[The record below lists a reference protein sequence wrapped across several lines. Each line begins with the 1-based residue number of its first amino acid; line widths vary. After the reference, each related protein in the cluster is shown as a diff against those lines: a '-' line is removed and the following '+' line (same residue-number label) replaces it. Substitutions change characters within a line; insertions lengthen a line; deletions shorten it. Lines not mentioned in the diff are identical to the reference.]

1 MKKTNNNIDI
11 FKKTLSIVTKTIS
24 KKKKVEIAFSSEE
37 NDFDTKNI
45 NIRESSAILS
55 KKDISEVR
63 GNADSLGSQLRF
75 HNSEIHKKFT
85 NKESSSYKIF
95 NNIEKARCESLGS
108 NYLKGIKINITNNIK
123 NKLKKSN
130 NQNIKIED
138 LLYIHSFLNFTK
150 NNSDKD
156 LIHFQKK
163 IDNKLIKKMEPY
175 FKDLSKNLQNQKVF
189 AEKIYN
195 MLDDLGFD
203 LSINNDENIND
214 QKNEDDNL
222 SENDNQKNP
231 EKDKGDDQSEDV
243 SQDSSDKSIVDGDE
257 KGEGD
262 QGEDYEGSY
271 QSSKLES
278 LTKYKAYTREFDEII
293 EANKLCDFQELEKLR
308 SSLDKQVFSFQ
319 PLIAKLANRL
329 QRKLLSQQNRNW
341 EFNLEEG
348 YLDNS
353 KLAKFIA
360 NPSNVLTFK
369 KEKTTEF
376 KDTVVTLLI
385 DNSGSMRGRPITVA
399 ALCSDIIARTL
410 ERCLIKVE
418 ILGFTSSAWKGGKS
432 REKWINNN
440 KPSNP
445 GRLNDLR
452 HIIYK
457 NADSPWRRSKKNL
470 GLLLKEGI
478 LKENI
483 DGEALLWAHNRL
495 LVRNEKRKILMV
507 ISDGAPVDD
516 STLSA
521 NPGNYLERNLREVID
536 NIEKRNSVE
545 LLAIGIGHDVSRYY
559 NNAATINDVDQ
570 LGEVL
575 LNELSN
581 IFSNTKKKL
590 KIAI

>member
-1 MKKTNNNIDI
+1 MKKTINNIDS

-24 KKKKVEIAFSSEE
+24 KKKKVEIGFSNEE
-37 NDFDTKNI
+37 NDIETKNI
-45 NIRESSAILS
+45 NIKEFGNILS
-55 KKDISEVR
+55 KEDISEVR
-63 GNADSLGSQLRF
+63 GNADSVGSQLRF
-75 HNSEIHKKFT
+75 HNSEIHRKFI
-85 NKESSSYKIF
+85 NKESNAYKIF
-95 NNIEKARCESLGS
+95 NNLEKARCESLGS
-108 NYLKGIKINITNNIK
+108 NYLKGIKKNITNNIK
-123 NKLKKSN
+123 KKFNELN
-130 NQNIKIED
+130 NDNIKIED
-138 LLYIHSFLNFTK
+138 SLYLYSYLNFTQ

-156 LIHFQKK
+156 FIHLQKK
-163 IDNKLIKKMEPY
+163 IDKELIKKIKPY
-175 FKDLSKNLQNQKVF
+175 LKDLSKNLQNQSVF
-189 AEKIYN
+189 AKKTYN

-222 SENDNQKNP
+222 SENDSQKNP
-231 EKDKGDDQSEDV
+231 EKDSKDDQSEDM

-271 QSSKLES
+271 QESNLES
-278 LTKYKAYTREFDEII
+278 ITKYKAYTKEFDEII

-319 PLIAKLANRL
+319 TLIAKLANRL

-360 NPSNVLTFK
+360 NPSNLLTFK

-452 HIIYK
+452 HIVYK
-457 NADSPWRRSKKNL
+457 SADKPWRQSKKNL
-470 GLLLKEGI
+470 GLMLKEGL

-483 DGEALLWAHNRL
+483 DGEALLWAFKRIAK
-495 LVRNEKRKILMV
+495 RKEERKILMV

-516 STLSA
+516 STLSV
-521 NPGNYLERNLREVID
+521 NSGDYLEKHLKQTVKW
-536 NIEKRNSVE
+536 IEENSKIE
-545 LLAIGIGHDVSRYY
+545 ILAVGIGHDVTRYY
-559 NNAATINDVDQ
+559 
-570 LGEVL
+570 
-575 LNELSN
+575 
-581 IFSNTKKKL
+581 KKAV
-590 KIAI
+590 KIADVQELGDVMINQLAGLFSENSNKTIH